1 MNNKYKILT
10 LSLFSLLASCSNEIT
25 EVLPDGS
32 DEIRMSVK
40 KGISTRAADDVY
52 RDWSADKDPSTMG
65 VIAFTNESLSDYIYN
80 NVSFAAPESGDAWT
94 CANKKYWRD
103 YYSATK
109 LDFFAYMPHVDGATV
124 ENDGNGYTLT
134 IPNVP
139 GVSAE
144 PYLVATTPV
153 RYTSAYSHVTPV
165 AMKMDQVMSRFDFR
179 FKLGDEMSGL
189 RTFRITKVK
198 MSEIPASATVS
209 QSYSVKDDAWTKGT
223 MEVSAESASTTSSE
237 VEMEEG
243 IIVGY
248 MGDKDKDYV
257 SFPKSIYM
265 LPFDLKEVTPKIEVT
280 YDVYD
285 EDGYKTRSATST
297 ILLNKSNFGEL
308 GTVEPANRN
317 TINILIVP
325 EKLKVLSDADQTFAG
340 FLPIEQ

>member
-10 LSLFSLLASCSNEIT
+10 LSLFSLLASCSSEIT

-52 RDWSADKDPSTMG
+52 RDWSADEDPSTMG
-65 VIAFTNESLSDYIYN
+65 VIASFTNESLSDYIYN

-109 LDFFAYMPHVDGATV
+109 LDFFAYMPHVNGATV
-124 ENDGNGYTLT
+124 ENVGNDYTLT

-179 FKLGDEMSGL
+179 FKLGPKMSGL

-198 MSEIPASATVS
+198 MSEIPATATVR
-209 QSYSVKDDAWTKGT
+209 QSYSVNDDAWTKGT
-223 MEVSAESASTTSSE
+223 MAISAESASTTSSE

-248 MGDKDKDYV
+248 DMEGNDYV
-257 SFPKSIYM
+257 LFPKSIYM
-265 LPFDLKEVTPKIEVT
+265 LPFDLSKVTPKIEVT

-297 ILLNKSNFGEL
+297 ILLNESNFSGL
-308 GTVEPANRN
+308 GTVESANRN

-325 EKLKVLSDADQTFAG
+325 NELKVLSDADQTIAG

>member
-10 LSLFSLLASCSNEIT
+10 LSLFSLLASCSSEIT

-52 RDWSADKDPSTMG
+52 RDWSADEDPSTMG

-80 NVSFAAPESGDAWT
+80 NVEFAAPESGDAWT

-109 LDFFAYMPHVDGATV
+109 LDFFAYMPHVDGVTV
-124 ENDGNGYTLT
+124 ENVGNVYTLT

-165 AMKMDQVMSRFDFR
+165 AMKMDQVMSRFDFQ
-179 FKLGDEMSGL
+179 FKLGPKMSGL

-198 MSEIPASATVS
+198 MSEIPATATVS
-209 QSYSVKDDAWTKGT
+209 QSYSVKDDAWTKGA
-223 MEVSAESASTTSSE
+223 MAISAESASTTSSE

-243 IIVGY
+243 IRVGY
-248 MGDKDKDYV
+248 MGDKDYV

-265 LPFDLKEVTPKIEVT
+265 LPFDLSKVTPKIEVT

-297 ILLNKSNFGEL
+297 ILLNASNFSGLETE
-308 GTVEPANRN
+308 TVESANRN

-325 EKLKVLSDADQTFAG
+325 NELKVLSDADQTIAG